1 MLTMNQTADSPA
13 LQPGDD
19 ARPPRAH
26 AAQAGDG
33 VGIEMKSVSHRF
45 GNVVALHGAS
55 LQVNPGE
62 FLTLL
67 GPSGS
72 GKTTLLRL
80 VAGLLE
86 LQDGE
91 VDIGGVDV
99 SRLPAQKRDI
109 GFVFQNYALFP
120 HLNVFENV
128 AFSLKLRKMGGSEIR
143 DRVRHMLALVDI
155 ADMGERLPRE
165 LSGGQSQR
173 VALARAVVFEPRVLL
188 MDEPLS
194 ALDRRLRQ
202 QLQVAT
208 RNFQRE
214 LNITTIYVTH
224 DQEEAFVMSDRI
236 AVMNHGDILQTGTP
250 SEIYYAPGNRFIAEF
265 VGDLNKFEGE
275 YFDGVVETADGLRIR
290 VESSRSSSASKSVVC
305 GVRPECV
312 KVGQDIEADNRFSA
326 TVGAV
331 TFNGSFLTA
340 MLHLNPGGQV
350 IAEIRSEKEVPLR
363 EGERVRVGWNVD
375 DAAVFDSG

>member
-1 MLTMNQTADSPA
+1 
-13 LQPGDD
+13 
-19 ARPPRAH
+19 
-26 AAQAGDG
+26 
-33 VGIEMKSVSHRF
+33 MKSVSHRF

-91 VDIGGVDV
+91 VDIGGADV

-128 AFSLKLRKMGGSEIR
+128 AFSLKLRKMGRSEIR
-143 DRVRHMLALVDI
+143 DRVQRMLALVDI
-155 ADMGERLPRE
+155 ADMGERLPKE

-236 AVMNHGDILQTGTP
+236 AVMNYGSILQTGTP
-250 SEIYYAPGNRFIAEF
+250 SEIYHAPESRFIAEF
-265 VGDLNKFEGE
+265 VGDLNKFEGNIS
-275 YFDGVVETADGLRIR
+275 DGVVATAEGLCIR
-290 VESSRSSSASKSVVC
+290 VKSSRSSPANKSVVC
-305 GVRPECV
+305 GVRPEHV
-312 KVGQDIEADNRFSA
+312 KIGQDIEADNRFPA

-340 MLHLNPGGQV
+340 VLHLEPGGQV
-350 IAEIRSEKEVPLR
+350 IAEIRSDKEVPLC
-363 EGERVRVGWNVD
+363 EGEQVQVGWNAD
-375 DAAVFDSG
+375 DAAVFELG